1 MTENNEF
8 WLNTEDEN
16 SIETWMI
23 ENDQDAEWAI
33 GKVKEAQADLD
44 KWETYYKSM
53 IEKVKART
61 ERTVAYMTAK
71 LSEYFKTV
79 PHRDTKTTEKY
90 SLPSGDLVMKKPK
103 SVWVHE
109 DDEALLKWAK
119 ENGFSDCVKV
129 SEKISWSD
137 VKKRLTEDSNGVI
150 CDSETGLVCEAVKAT
165 MSEPEFVL
173 TINK

>member
-1 MTENNEF
+1 
-8 WLNTEDEN
+8 
-16 SIETWMI
+16 
-23 ENDQDAEWAI
+23 
-33 GKVKEAQADLD
+33 
-44 KWETYYKSM
+44 
-53 IEKVKART
+53 
-61 ERTVAYMTAK
+61 
-71 LSEYFKTV
+71 
-79 PHRDTKTTEKY
+79 
-90 SLPSGDLVMKKPK
+90 MKKPK